1 MQTDFKN
8 SFLKDVRAI
17 KDKATLNR
25 LEEFIQAV
33 ETADSLAQIPNLK
46 KLKGKKNKL
55 HYRSRIG
62 NYRVGLVI
70 QQDVVAF
77 VRFLHRKEIYRY
89 FP

>member
-8 SFLKDVRAI
+8 SFLKDIRAI

-25 LEEFIQAV
+25 LEEFIKAV

-55 HYRSRIG
+55 HYRSRIA

-70 QQDVVAF
+70 EQDVVAF

>member
-8 SFLKDVRAI
+8 SFLKDIRTI
-17 KDKATLNR
+17 KNKATLNR
-25 LEEFIQAV
+25 LEEFIKAV
-33 ETADSLAQIPNLK
+33 ETADNLAQISNLK
-46 KLKGKKNKL
+46 KLKGKKNKR

-62 NYRVGLVI
+62 NYRVGLI
-70 QQDVVAF
+70 IEQNVVAF

>member
-8 SFLKDVRAI
+8 SFLKDIRAI
-17 KDKATLNR
+17 KDKTTLSY
-25 LEEFIQAV
+25 LEEFIKAV
-33 ETADSLAQIPNLK
+33 ETADSLTQIPNLK

-55 HYRSRIG
+55 HYRFRIG

-70 QQDVVAF
+70 EQDVVSF

>member
-8 SFLKDVRAI
+8 SFLKDIRAI

-25 LEEFIQAV
+25 LEEFINAV
-33 ETADSLAQIPNLK
+33 EIADSLAQIPNLK

-70 QQDVVAF
+70 KQDIIAF

>member
-8 SFLKDVRAI
+8 SFLKDIRAI

-25 LEEFIQAV
+25 LEEFIKAV
-33 ETADSLAQIPNLK
+33 ETADSLTQIPNLK

-62 NYRVGLVI
+62 NYRIGLVI
-70 QQDVVAF
+70 EQNVVVL

>member
-8 SFLKDVRAI
+8 SFLKDIRAI

-25 LEEFIQAV
+25 LKEFIKAV
-33 ETADSLAQIPNLK
+33 ETAESLTQIPSLK
-46 KLKGKKNKL
+46 KLKGKKNKM

-70 QQDVVAF
+70 KQDVVAF
-77 VRFLHRKEIYRY
+77 VRFLHRKEIYQY

>member
-1 MQTDFKN
+1 MQIDFKN
-8 SFLKDVRAI
+8 SFLKDIRAI
-17 KDKATLNR
+17 KDKTTLSY
-25 LEEFIQAV
+25 LEEFIKAV
-33 ETADSLAQIPNLK
+33 ETADSLAQIPKLK

-70 QQDVVAF
+70 EQDVVSF